1 MFYCLLASSFCRIC
15 FIRSIDLMLSLSLGA
30 SFALRHPFVTQNPR
44 YTSDIDENDP
54 VELIEHCFSQS

>member
-1 MFYCLLASSFCRIC
+1 
-15 FIRSIDLMLSLSLGA
+15 MLSLSLGA

-54 VELIEHCFSQS
+54 VELIGHCFGQS